1 MGITIQAK
9 NDVSYLFSGLG
20 KSASAAAGSDF
31 LIQYASIKN
40 GSYGKLMKAYY
51 SETGSDAVNTLAK
64 NTKKSTTG
72 NAITSEDAKKFT
84 KVQSA
89 TDSLKESADEL
100 LVKGNKSVF
109 TKKDIVSKD
118 ENGVE
123 TTIKGYDVDAIYK
136 AVNNFVTD
144 YNSVVGAV
152 NDVEDSSVVNRT
164 STMVNASI
172 SNAKLLNQIGITLNE
187 DSTLSIDKAVFEKA
201 DMNTVKTLFNSTGS
215 YGYSVSAQASMINF
229 AADQAASKANTYT
242 VNGTYNNAYNTGNIF
257 NTYF

>member
-1 MGITIQAK
+1 MSITIQAK

-20 KSASAAAGSDF
+20 KSASSAAGSDF

-51 SETGSDAVNTLAK
+51 SEAGSDAVNKLAK
-64 NTKKSTTG
+64 HTTKNSV
-72 NAITSEDAKKFT
+72 TSEEAKKLT
-84 KVQSA
+84 SVQSA
-89 TDSLKESADEL
+89 TDSLKESADAL
-100 LVKGNKSVF
+100 LVKGNKSLF

-123 TTIKGYDVDAIYK
+123 TTTKGYDVDAIYK
-136 AVNNFVTD
+136 AVNDFVTD
-144 YNSVVGAV
+144 YNSVIKAV
-152 NDVEDSSVVNRT
+152 NDVDNSSVVNRT

-172 SNAKLLNQIGITLNE
+172 TNSKLLNQVGISLNE
-187 DSTLSIDKAVFEKA
+187 DSTLSIDKAAFEKA
-201 DMNTVKTLFNSTGS
+201 DMNTVKTLFNGTGS

-229 AADQAASKANTYT
+229 AANQAASKANTYT